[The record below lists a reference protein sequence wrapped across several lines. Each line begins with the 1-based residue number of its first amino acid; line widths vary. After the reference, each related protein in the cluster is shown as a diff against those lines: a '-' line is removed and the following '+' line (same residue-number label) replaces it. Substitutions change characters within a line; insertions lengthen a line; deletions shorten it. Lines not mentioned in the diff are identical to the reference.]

1 MNIDRF
7 LEKLRKDFPEYAIR
21 VTEVEK
27 FPKNYLGISFE
38 KASNGMRGGPVFP
51 VGMLIQMYV
60 EKDYESVRAFIS
72 KILDEGPKEEWGAM
86 VRNYADYSYIKKH
99 LFLSVVNAIWG
110 SDLLKKVPHRI
121 MADLAL
127 VVRVKVHENS
137 SVLVKR
143 EILETWGI
151 SEEELFEDAV
161 KAAVEQNP
169 ASAVPLAEMLGV
181 IGMDEGIHVG
191 LTKEGMFGAASV
203 FYPGFLDEVSRK
215 LGGNYYVLP
224 SSIHEVLFM
233 KESIAQEMGI
243 DGLNNM
249 IRSINN
255 NQVDEADRLSNH
267 CYYYNGHSLV
277 DPLKDDEFSDADKAI
292 SRILND
298 QDIVAASSITVLK
311 VEPGKKA
318 ELIQIEDKL
327 EAYQEAVGGLIENLY
342 PFDGVALVCN
352 EEGKVRDLPMNRTV
366 YDEEGEV
373 ADVIRGTFLIVG
385 TSETGNRSLTEDEI
399 REAKKMF
406 GKPEFFREE
415 AAFAA
420 N

>member
-181 IGMDEGIHVG
+181 IGMDEAESGVG
-191 LTKEGMFGAASV
+191 CPACGDA
-203 FYPGFLDEVSRK
+203 RR
-215 LGGNYYVLP
+215 NW
-224 SSIHEVLFM
+224 
-233 KESIAQEMGI
+233 
-243 DGLNNM
+243 DG
-249 IRSINN
+249 
-255 NQVDEADRLSNH
+255 
-267 CYYYNGHSLV
+267 
-277 DPLKDDEFSDADKAI
+277 
-292 SRILND
+292 
-298 QDIVAASSITVLK
+298 
-311 VEPGKKA
+311 
-318 ELIQIEDKL
+318 
-327 EAYQEAVGGLIENLY
+327 
-342 PFDGVALVCN
+342 
-352 EEGKVRDLPMNRTV
+352 
-366 YDEEGEV
+366 
-373 ADVIRGTFLIVG
+373 
-385 TSETGNRSLTEDEI
+385 
-399 REAKKMF
+399 
-406 GKPEFFREE
+406 
-415 AAFAA
+415 
-420 N
+420 